1 MFFTPVYIFAILLS
15 AQIGLKE
22 VAISYV
28 FVNFIFGI
36 IYIRYITKKINL
48 SFFKIFK
55 NIKNALINN
64 ILLTIYY
71 CIFLY
76 FDFYSL
82 DVISWYFQ
90 LMILISGVFIYLLL
104 QFIFPT
110 HAFNYFFQFLM
121 LNKLHISINNF
132 LNRFFKFK
140 NNLK

>member
-15 AQIGLKE
+15 AQFGLKE

-28 FVNFIFGI
+28 FVNFIFSI
-36 IYIRYITKKINL
+36 IYISYIIKKINL

-76 FDFYSL
+76 FDFYNL